1 MYLAQC
7 QEALCASSPKLS
19 LNKYLKRQVT
29 KTEAQSESITGPVG
43 VALGLTPSA
52 QS

>member
-1 MYLAQC
+1 MFFFPETFPKQVPE
-7 QEALCASSPKLS
+7 EAGD
-19 LNKYLKRQVT
+19 
-29 KTEAQSESITGPVG
+29 KTEAQSESITGPVS